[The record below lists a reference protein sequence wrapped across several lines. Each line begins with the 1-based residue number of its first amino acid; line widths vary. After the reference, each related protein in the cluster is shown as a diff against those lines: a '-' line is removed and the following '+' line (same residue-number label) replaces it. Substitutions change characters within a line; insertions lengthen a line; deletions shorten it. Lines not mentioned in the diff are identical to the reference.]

1 MSVLYMAK
9 WLLPVPPLICS
20 FWFLFVFLSAL
31 TRKHQCNPRTPLS
44 AGIKLHPRLMP
55 PTVNGSRKHSW
66 AVGTDSFPFHYFFS
80 QFVLKVTS
88 TKCKENDFAVE
99 VTRNWNE

>member
-1 MSVLYMAK
+1 MAAACSASDMQ
-9 WLLPVPPLICS
+9 LL
-20 FWFLFVFLSAL
+20 FLFVFLSAL

-55 PTVNGSRKHSW
+55 PTVNGSRKHGW
-66 AVGTDSFPFHYFFS
+66 AVGTDSLLYFFS

-88 TKCKENDFAVE
+88 NKM
-99 VTRNWNE
+99 